1 MNTVNPLQQ
10 ADSDHYLH
18 PFTDHKALGQK
29 GTRIIEGAEG
39 VYIID
44 DQGNRIL
51 DGMSGLWCVNMG
63 YGRDELVTAAREQ
76 MERLPYYNSFFQ
88 CTHPPAV
95 ELATELAKVT
105 PPGFEKVFY
114 SCSGSEANDT
124 VIRMVRHYWAQRGI
138 PDRHII
144 IARENAYHGS
154 TVGAA
159 SLGGMK
165 PMHKQGG
172 LPIPG
177 IEHVPQPYY
186 YGYEGDL
193 DEAQFGIETAQ
204 TLAAKIEALGPDRV
218 AAFIAEPI
226 QGAGG
231 VIIPPASYWPE
242 IQRICDH
249 YDILLV
255 ADEVITGFGRT
266 GDWFGSQHFNINPDL
281 IVIAKGLSSGYQPIG
296 GVLVSDRVADVV
308 IEGGE
313 FYHGYTYSGHP
324 VCCAVAL
331 ANLQLMHRE
340 DIVATVS
347 NSTAPY
353 LARQWATLADHP
365 IVGET
370 RTRGMVGA
378 LELVQN
384 KATKARF
391 EPEGK
396 AGALCRDYCVEAGV
410 VMRHVGEGMI
420 ISPPLI
426 ITHEQIDELVT
437 KARYALDMTARAMA
451 EGV

>member
-1 MNTVNPLQQ
+1 MNTISPLQQ

-18 PFTDHKALGQK
+18 PFTDHKALGRK
-29 GTRIIEGAEG
+29 GTRIIESAEG

-63 YGRDELVTAAREQ
+63 YGRAELVDAAREQ
-76 MERLPYYNSFFQ
+76 MEQLPYYNSFFQ

-95 ELATELAKVT
+95 ELATELAKVS
-105 PPGFEKVFY
+105 PQGFNKVFY

-124 VIRMVRHYWAQRGI
+124 IIRMVRHYWAQLGQ
-138 PDRHII
+138 PDRHVI
-144 IARENAYHGS
+144 IARENGYHGS

-177 IEHVPQPYY
+177 ITHIRQPYF

-193 DEAQFGIETAQ
+193 DEAEFGIEVAQ
-204 TLAAKIEALGPDRV
+204 SLAAKIESLGPDKV

-231 VIIPPASYWPE
+231 VIIPPDSYWPE

-249 YDILLV
+249 YGILLV

-266 GDWFGSQHFNINPDL
+266 GEWFGTQHFKIRPDL
-281 IVIAKGLSSGYQPIG
+281 MVMAKGLSSGYQPIG

-308 IEGGE
+308 VEGGE
-313 FYHGYTYSGHP
+313 FFHGYTYSGHP

-331 ANLQLMHRE
+331 ANLKLMQRE
-340 DIVATVS
+340 NIVAQVRE
-347 NSTAPY
+347 STAPY
-353 LARQWATLADHP
+353 LAAQWATLSDHP
-365 IVGET
+365 LVGET

-378 LELVQN
+378 LELVRD
-384 KATKARF
+384 KSSRARF

-396 AGALCRDYCVEAGV
+396 VGGLCRDFCVEAGV
-410 VMRHVGEGMI
+410 VMRHVGESMI

-426 ITHEQIDELVT
+426 ITHEQIDELVD
-437 KARYALDMTARAMA
+437 KARQALDMTARAMA
-451 EGV
+451 GAA

>member
-1 MNTVNPLQQ
+1 MNTVSPLQQ

-63 YGRDELVTAAREQ
+63 YGRSELVEAAREQ
-76 MERLPYYNSFFQ
+76 LERLPYYNSFFQ
-88 CTHPPAV
+88 CTHPAAV
-95 ELATELAKVT
+95 ELASELAKVT
-105 PPGFEKVFY
+105 PPGFNKVFY

-124 VIRMVRHYWAQRGI
+124 VIRMVRHYWAQLGE

-177 IEHVPQPYY
+177 IEHIPQPYY

-193 DEAQFGIETAQ
+193 DETQFGIEIARS
-204 TLAAKIEALGPDRV
+204 LAEKIESLGPDKV

-231 VIIPPASYWPE
+231 VIIPPDSYWPE

-249 YDILLV
+249 YGILLV

-266 GDWFGSQHFNINPDL
+266 GEWFGSQHFGIRPDL
-281 IVIAKGLSSGYQPIG
+281 IVMAKGLSSGYQPIG

-313 FYHGYTYSGHP
+313 FFHGYTYSGHP

-331 ANLQLMHRE
+331 ANLQLMQRE
-340 DIVATVS
+340 NIVQKVRE
-347 NSTAPY
+347 STAPY
-353 LARQWATLADHP
+353 LASQWATLGDHP
-365 IVGET
+365 LVGEA

-378 LELVQN
+378 LELVRDQSSR
-384 KATKARF
+384 ARF

-396 AGALCRDYCVEAGV
+396 AGGLCRDFCVEAGV
-410 VMRHVGEGMI
+410 VMRHVGESMI

-437 KARYALDMTARAMA
+437 KARQALDMTARAMA
-451 EGV
+451 EET